1 MRPNIYQLPSE
12 FLERLKV
19 IYPSYYYQIYNTFL
33 IKKQQTFRI
42 NYLKVNLKSLK
53 EFLHRERIKYKEL
66 VWPEGCF
73 ILKTTLK
80 VLQAS
85 YIYNQGFI
93 YVQNVSSTI
102 PALILSPKKDDKI
115 LDLCAAPGAKT
126 TQIASLAGPDSEIIA
141 IEKIRIRYYKLLANL
156 RIQGADFVR
165 ALLYDGIWV
174 RKKFPEYFHKVLLD
188 APCSSEGRFYVH
200 NPKSFKYWKY
210 KKVKEMSHKQKRLLV
225 SAIYSLKPQGVLVY
239 STCTFSPEENEEI
252 VDWALN
258 KFKDNLEL
266 LPVEI
271 PLKNITTG
279 LVKWREKKFSHS
291 LKLTSRIIPNE
302 FMEGFFIAKLKK
314 I

>member
-165 ALLYDGIWV
+165 ALLYDGIAEIV
-174 RKKFPEYFHKVLLD
+174 SDIFHLPYQRTGL
-188 APCSSEGRFYVH
+188 PGPHSCRRVH
-200 NPKSFKYWKY
+200 IAAF
-210 KKVKEMSHKQKRLLV
+210 LV
-225 SAIYSLKPQGVLVY
+225 SVRRSVL
-239 STCTFSPEENEEI
+239 
-252 VDWALN
+252 
-258 KFKDNLEL
+258 
-266 LPVEI
+266 
-271 PLKNITTG
+271 
-279 LVKWREKKFSHS
+279 
-291 LKLTSRIIPNE
+291 
-302 FMEGFFIAKLKK
+302 
-314 I
+314 